1 MDGDAG
7 SREVMPK
14 RQLLPALVWLKRYDR
29 KNLADDLL
37 AAVIVAIMLI
47 PQSLAYALL
56 AGLPLEMGLYASIL
70 PLLVYT
76 LFGSSRVLSVGPV
89 AVMSLM
95 TAAALGALSLS
106 PQDYIV
112 AAMTLAFMVG
122 ALLLLLG
129 LLKLGFV
136 ANFMSHPVVTGF
148 ITASAILIA
157 LTQVPSLLGVSAQ
170 GHTLFE
176 MLSSLA
182 GAVGNANLPTA
193 ILAGLT
199 LLWLFWSRKGL
210 APLLAKAGLSAA
222 AASMVARVSPVVAVV
237 LTTLAAWGLQLDAQ
251 GVATVG
257 QVPAGLPGL
266 SVPSFSPE
274 LWRALAGSAVLIATI
289 GFVESVSVAQGLAAR
304 RRERIDPDQ
313 ELIGLG
319 AANVA
324 TSFFG
329 GFPVAGG
336 FSRSVVNFDAG
347 AATPAAGFFA
357 ALLIAIATILFV
369 PLLVY
374 LPKATLAATIV
385 VAVWSLM
392 DFSIL
397 PRAWRFSRA
406 DFQAVAVTIVLTLLA
421 GVEIGVASG
430 ILVSL
435 IVHLY
440 KTSRPH
446 VAIVGEV
453 PGTEHFRNV
462 ARHEVETHESILSL
476 RIDESLYFAN
486 TRYLEDMI
494 YAMVAERPQLKH
506 VVLMCTAVNE
516 VDMSALESILEMNQ
530 RLAEL
535 GITLH
540 LSEVKGPVMDALQRS
555 DFLQSLSGRI
565 FLTQHQAIEALKE

>member
-1 MDGDAG
+1 MAG
-7 SREVMPK
+7 
-14 RQLLPALVWLKRYDR
+14 RQWLPALTWLRRYDR
-29 KNLADDLL
+29 KSLGEDML
-37 AAVIVAIMLI
+37 AAVIVSIMLI

-56 AGLPLEMGLYASIL
+56 AGLPPEMGLYASIL

-95 TAAALGALSLS
+95 TAAALGALGLGAD
-106 PQDYIV
+106 DYLV

-122 ALLLLLG
+122 ALLFLLG
-129 LLKLGFV
+129 LFKLGFV

-157 LTQVPSLLGVSAQ
+157 FTQVPNLLGVSAH
-170 GHTLFE
+170 GHTLPE
-176 MLSSLA
+176 MLPSLLA
-182 GAVGNANLPTA
+182 AVADTNLPTA
-193 ILAGLT
+193 GLAALT
-199 LLWLFWSRKGL
+199 LLWLFWSRKSL
-210 APLLAKAGLSAA
+210 APLLVKAGMSAS
-222 AASMVARVSPVVAVV
+222 AASMAARVSPVVAVV
-237 LTTLAAWGLQLDAQ
+237 LTTLAAWGLQLGAQ

-257 QVPAGLPGL
+257 AVPSGLPAFGL
-266 SVPSFSPE
+266 PSFSPA
-274 LWRALAGSAVLIATI
+274 LWQSLAGSAVLIATI

-319 AANVA
+319 TANMA

-357 ALLIAIATILFV
+357 ALLIALATLLFV
-369 PLLVY
+369 PLLAH

-385 VAVWSLM
+385 AAVWSLI

-406 DFQAVAVTIVLTLLA
+406 DFQAVTVTIVLTLLA

-446 VAIVGEV
+446 VAVVGEV

-462 ARHEVETHESILSL
+462 ARHQVQTHENILSL

-486 TRYLEDMI
+486 TRYLEDML
-494 YAMVAERPQLKH
+494 YAMVAERPRLQH

-516 VDMSALESILEMNQ
+516 VDMSALDSIMEINE
-530 RLAEL
+530 RLHEL
-535 GITLH
+535 GIKLH

-555 DFLQSLSGRI
+555 DFLQKLSGQV
-565 FLTQHQAIEALKE
+565 FLTQHQAVEALKP

>member
-1 MDGDAG
+1 MAG
-7 SREVMPK
+7 
-14 RQLLPALVWLKRYDR
+14 RQWLPALAWLRRYDR
-29 KNLADDLL
+29 KSLGEDLL
-37 AAVIVAIMLI
+37 AAVIVSIMLI

-56 AGLPLEMGLYASIL
+56 AGLPPEMGLYASIL

-95 TAAALGALSLS
+95 TAAALGSLGLGAEE
-106 PQDYIV
+106 YLL

-122 ALLLLLG
+122 ALLFLLG
-129 LLKLGFV
+129 VFRLGFV

-157 LTQVPSLLGVSAQ
+157 FTQVPNLLGISAH
-170 GHTLFE
+170 GHTLPE
-176 MLSSLA
+176 MLPSLLE
-182 GAVGNANLPTA
+182 AVADTNLPTTVMA
-193 ILAGLT
+193 ALT

-210 APLLAKAGLSAA
+210 APLLVKAGMSVSG
-222 AASMVARVSPVVAVV
+222 ASMAARVSPVVAVV
-237 LTTLAAWGLQLDAQ
+237 LTTLAAWGLELGAQ

-257 QVPAGLPGL
+257 DVPTGLPAFGL
-266 SVPSFSPE
+266 PSFSPA
-274 LWRALAGSAVLIATI
+274 LWQSLAGSAVLIATI

-319 AANVA
+319 TANMA

-357 ALLIAIATILFV
+357 ALLIAVATLLFV
-369 PLLVY
+369 PLLAH

-385 VAVWSLM
+385 AAVWSLI

-406 DFQAVAVTIVLTLLA
+406 DFQAVSVTIVLTLLA

-446 VAIVGEV
+446 VAVVGEV

-462 ARHEVETHESILSL
+462 ARHQVQTHENILSL

-494 YAMVAERPQLKH
+494 YAMVAERPRLQH

-516 VDMSALESILEMNQ
+516 VDMSALDSIMEINERLE
-530 RLAEL
+530 EL

-555 DFLQSLSGRI
+555 DFLQKLSGQV
-565 FLTQHQAIEALKE
+565 FLTQHQAVEALKP

>member
-1 MDGDAG
+1 MAG
-7 SREVMPK
+7 
-14 RQLLPALVWLKRYDR
+14 RQWLPALAWIRRYDR
-29 KNLADDLL
+29 KSLGEDLL
-37 AAVIVAIMLI
+37 AAVIVSIMLI

-56 AGLPLEMGLYASIL
+56 AGLPPEMGLYASIL

-95 TAAALGALSLS
+95 TAAALGSLGLGA
-106 PQDYIV
+106 DEYLL

-122 ALLLLLG
+122 ALLFLLG
-129 LLKLGFV
+129 VFRLGFV

-157 LTQVPSLLGVSAQ
+157 FTQVPNLLGISAH
-170 GHTLFE
+170 GHTLPE
-176 MLSSLA
+176 MLPSLLE
-182 GAVGNANLPTA
+182 AVADTNLPTTVMA
-193 ILAGLT
+193 ALT

-210 APLLAKAGLSAA
+210 APLLVKAGMSVAG
-222 AASMVARVSPVVAVV
+222 ASMAARVSPVVAVV
-237 LTTLAAWGLQLDAQ
+237 LTTLAAWGLELGAQ

-257 QVPAGLPGL
+257 DVPTGLPAFGL
-266 SVPSFSPE
+266 PSFSPA
-274 LWRALAGSAVLIATI
+274 LWQSLAGSAVLIATI

-319 AANVA
+319 TANMA

-357 ALLIAIATILFV
+357 ALLIALATLLFV
-369 PLLVY
+369 PLLAH

-385 VAVWSLM
+385 AAVWSLI

-406 DFQAVAVTIVLTLLA
+406 DFQAVTVTIVLTLLA

-446 VAIVGEV
+446 VAVVGEV

-462 ARHEVETHESILSL
+462 ARHQVQTHDNILSL

-494 YAMVAERPQLKH
+494 YAMVAERPRLQH

-516 VDMSALESILEMNQ
+516 VDMSALDSVIEINE
-530 RLAEL
+530 RLQEL
-535 GITLH
+535 GIKLH

-555 DFLQSLSGRI
+555 DFLQKLSGQV
-565 FLTQHQAIEALKE
+565 FLTQHQAVEALKP

>member
-1 MDGDAG
+1 MAG
-7 SREVMPK
+7 
-14 RQLLPALVWLKRYDR
+14 RQWLPALTWVRGYDR
-29 KNLADDLL
+29 RCLSEDLL
-37 AAVIVAIMLI
+37 AALIVAIMLI

-56 AGLPLEMGLYASIL
+56 AGLPPEMGLYASIL

-95 TAAALGALSLS
+95 TAAALGSLSLS
-106 PQDYIV
+106 PQDYAG

-122 ALLLLLG
+122 ALLFLLG

-148 ITASAILIA
+148 ITASAILIGF
-157 LTQVPSLLGVSAQ
+157 TQVPSLLGISAH
-170 GHTLFE
+170 GHTLPEILPALFDALGE
-176 MLSSLA
+176 THRPTASLA
-182 GAVGNANLPTA
+182 AV
-193 ILAGLT
+193 T

-210 APLLAKAGLSAA
+210 APLLRKAGMSATAA
-222 AASMVARVSPVVAVV
+222 AMAARVSPVVAVV
-237 LTTLAAWGLQLDAQ
+237 LTTLAAWGLQLETQ

-257 QVPAGLPGL
+257 VIPTGLPAFGL
-266 SVPSFSPE
+266 PSFSPA
-274 LWRALAGSAVLIATI
+274 LWQSLAGSAVLIATI

-319 AANVA
+319 AANMS

-347 AATPAAGFFA
+347 AATPAAGFLA
-357 ALLIAIATILFV
+357 ALLIAVATLLFL
-369 PLLVY
+369 PWLAH

-385 VAVWSLM
+385 AAVWSLI

-406 DFQAVAVTIVLTLLA
+406 DFQAVTVTIVLTLLA

-446 VAIVGEV
+446 VAVVGEV

-462 ARHEVETHESILSL
+462 ARHQVQTHENILSL

-486 TRYLEDMI
+486 TRYLEDVL
-494 YAMVAERPQLKH
+494 YAMVAERPRLQH

-516 VDMSALESILEMNQ
+516 VDMSALDSISQINERLE
-530 RLAEL
+530 EL
-535 GITLH
+535 GIKLH

-555 DFLQSLSGRI
+555 DFLQKLSGQV
-565 FLTQHQAIEALKE
+565 FLTQHQAVEALKP

>member
-1 MDGDAG
+1 
-7 SREVMPK
+7 MPS

-29 KNLADDLL
+29 KSLTEDLL

-56 AGLPLEMGLYASIL
+56 AGLPPEMGLYASIL

-95 TAAALGALSLS
+95 TAAALGSLSLS
-106 PQDYIV
+106 AENYMV

-122 ALLLLLG
+122 LLLFVLG
-129 LLKLGFV
+129 VFKLGFV

-157 LTQVPSLLGVSAQ
+157 FTQVPNLLGVSAH
-170 GHTLFE
+170 GHTLPE
-176 MLSSLA
+176 MVPSLMSA
-182 GAVGNANLPTA
+182 ISATNMPTA
-193 ILAGLT
+193 VLAGLT

-210 APLLAKAGLSAA
+210 SPLLVKAGLSST
-222 AASMVARVSPVVAVV
+222 AASMAARVSPVVAVV

-257 QVPAGLPGL
+257 HVPAGLPTFT
-266 SVPSFSPE
+266 VPSFSTD
-274 LWRALAGSAVLIATI
+274 LWRSLAGSAVLIATI

-319 AANVA
+319 AANMA

-357 ALLIAIATILFV
+357 ALLIGVATLLFV
-369 PLLVY
+369 PLLVF

-385 VAVWSLM
+385 AAVWSLI

-397 PRAWRFSRA
+397 PKAWRFSRA
-406 DFQAVAVTIVLTLLA
+406 DFQAVTVTIALTLLA
-421 GVEIGVASG
+421 GVEIGVAAG
-430 ILVSL
+430 VLVSL
-435 IVHLY
+435 VVHLY

-446 VAIVGEV
+446 VAIVGEL

-462 ARHEVETHESILSL
+462 ARHQVETHENILSL

-486 TRYLEDMI
+486 TRYLEDLI
-494 YAMVAERPQLKH
+494 YGMVAERPRLKH

-516 VDMSALESILEMNQ
+516 VDMSALDSIMEMNE
-530 RLAEL
+530 RLEEL
-535 GITLH
+535 GIHLH

-555 DFLQSLSGRI
+555 DFLKKLSGNVY
-565 FLTQHQAIEALKE
+565 LSQHQAVEALKL

>member
-1 MDGDAG
+1 
-7 SREVMPK
+7 MPK
-14 RQLLPALVWLKRYDR
+14 RQLLPALVWVRRYDR
-29 KNLADDLL
+29 KSLAEDLL

-56 AGLPLEMGLYASIL
+56 AGLPPEMGLYASIL

-95 TAAALGALSLS
+95 TAAALGSLALS
-106 PQDYIV
+106 PQDYII

-129 LLKLGFV
+129 LFKLGFV

-157 LTQVPSLLGVSAQ
+157 FTQLPNLLGVTAHGHTLPEMVPSLLGAL
-170 GHTLFE
+170 GD
-176 MLSSLA
+176 
-182 GAVGNANLPTA
+182 ANLPTA

-210 APLLAKAGLSAA
+210 APLLELAGLPAA
-222 AASMVARVSPVVAVV
+222 AASMAARVSPVVAVV
-237 LTTLAAWGLQLDAQ
+237 LTTLAAWGWQLDTQ

-257 QVPAGLPGL
+257 HVPAGLPGFSL
-266 SVPSFSPE
+266 PSFSPE
-274 LWRALAGSAVLIATI
+274 LWRTLAGSAALIATI

-319 AANVA
+319 AANMA

-357 ALLIAIATILFV
+357 ALLIAVATLLFV

-385 VAVWSLM
+385 AAVWSLI
-392 DFSIL
+392 DFSIM
-397 PRAWRFSRA
+397 PRAWRYSRA
-406 DFQAVAVTIVLTLLA
+406 DFQAVTVTIVLTLLA

-446 VAIVGEV
+446 VAIVGEL

-462 ARHEVETHESILSL
+462 ARHEVQTHDTILSL

-494 YAMVAERPQLKH
+494 YAMVTERPRLKH
-506 VVLMCTAVNE
+506 AVLMCTAVNE
-516 VDMSALESILEMNQ
+516 VDMSALDSILEINE
-530 RLAEL
+530 RLADL
-535 GITLH
+535 GIMLH
-540 LSEVKGPVMDALQRS
+540 LSEVKGPVMDGLQRS
-555 DFLQSLSGRI
+555 DFLEKLSGRV

>member
-1 MDGDAG
+1 MA
-7 SREVMPK
+7 K

-29 KNLADDLL
+29 KSLAEDLL

-122 ALLLLLG
+122 ALLFLLG
-129 LLKLGFV
+129 VFKLGFV

-157 LTQVPSLLGVSAQ
+157 LTQVPSLLGISAH
-170 GHTLFE
+170 GHTLPE
-176 MLSSLA
+176 MLPSLLEAA
-182 GAVGNANLPTA
+182 GGSNLPTA
-193 ILAGLT
+193 VLSGLT

-210 APLLAKAGLSAA
+210 APLLQKAGLSASA
-222 AASMVARVSPVVAVV
+222 ATMAARVSPVVAVV
-237 LTTLAAWGLQLDAQ
+237 LTTLAAWGWQLDAQ

-266 SVPSFSPE
+266 SLPSFSPE
-274 LWRALAGSAVLIATI
+274 LWRTLAGSAVLIATI

-319 AANVA
+319 AANMA

-357 ALLIAIATILFV
+357 ALLMALATVLFV

-385 VAVWSLM
+385 AAVWSLI

-406 DFQAVAVTIVLTLLA
+406 DFQAVAVTIALTLLA

-435 IVHLY
+435 VVHLY

-462 ARHEVETHESILSL
+462 ARHEVQTHENILSL

-494 YAMVAERPQLKH
+494 YAMVAERPRLKH

-516 VDMSALESILEMNQ
+516 VDMSALESILEMNE

-535 GITLH
+535 GIALH
-540 LSEVKGPVMDALQRS
+540 LSEVKGPVMDGLKRTE
-555 DFLQSLSGRI
+555 FLEKLSGQV
-565 FLTQHQAIEALKE
+565 FLTQHQAVEALKG

>member
-1 MDGDAG
+1 
-7 SREVMPK
+7 MPK
-14 RQLLPALVWLKRYDR
+14 RQLLPALVWVRRYDR
-29 KNLADDLL
+29 KSLAEDLL

-56 AGLPLEMGLYASIL
+56 AGLPPEMGLYASIL

-95 TAAALGALSLS
+95 TAAALGSLALS
-106 PQDYIV
+106 PQDYII

-129 LLKLGFV
+129 LFKLGFV

-157 LTQVPSLLGVSAQ
+157 FTQLPNLLGVTAHGHTLPEMVPSLLGAL
-170 GHTLFE
+170 GD
-176 MLSSLA
+176 
-182 GAVGNANLPTA
+182 ANLPTA

-210 APLLAKAGLSAA
+210 APLLELAGLPAA
-222 AASMVARVSPVVAVV
+222 AASMAARVSPVVAVV
-237 LTTLAAWGLQLDAQ
+237 LTTLAAWGWQLDTQ

-257 QVPAGLPGL
+257 HVPAGLPGFSL
-266 SVPSFSPE
+266 PSFSPE
-274 LWRALAGSAVLIATI
+274 LWRTLAGSAALIATI

-319 AANVA
+319 AANMA

-357 ALLIAIATILFV
+357 ALLIAVATLLLV

-385 VAVWSLM
+385 AAVWSLI
-392 DFSIL
+392 DFSIM
-397 PRAWRFSRA
+397 PRAWRYSRA
-406 DFQAVAVTIVLTLLA
+406 DFQAVTVTIVLTLLA

-446 VAIVGEV
+446 VAIVGEL

-462 ARHEVETHESILSL
+462 ARHEVQTHDTILSL

-494 YAMVAERPQLKH
+494 YAMVTERPRLKH

-516 VDMSALESILEMNQ
+516 VDMSALDSILEINE
-530 RLAEL
+530 RLADL
-535 GITLH
+535 GIMLH
-540 LSEVKGPVMDALQRS
+540 LSEVKGPVMDGLQRS
-555 DFLQSLSGRI
+555 DFLEKLSGRV

>member
-1 MDGDAG
+1 
-7 SREVMPK
+7 MPK
-14 RQLLPALVWLKRYDR
+14 RQLLPALVWVRRYDR
-29 KNLADDLL
+29 KSLAEDLL

-56 AGLPLEMGLYASIL
+56 AGLPPEMGLYASIL

-95 TAAALGALSLS
+95 TAAALGSLALS
-106 PQDYIV
+106 PQDYII

-129 LLKLGFV
+129 LFKLGFV

-157 LTQVPSLLGVSAQ
+157 FTQLPNLLGVTAHGHTLPEMVPSLLGAL
-170 GHTLFE
+170 GD
-176 MLSSLA
+176 
-182 GAVGNANLPTA
+182 ANLPTA

-210 APLLAKAGLSAA
+210 APLLELAGLPAA
-222 AASMVARVSPVVAVV
+222 AASMAARVSPVVAVV
-237 LTTLAAWGLQLDAQ
+237 LTTLAAWGWQLDTQ

-257 QVPAGLPGL
+257 HVPAGLPGFSL
-266 SVPSFSPE
+266 PSFSPE
-274 LWRALAGSAVLIATI
+274 LWRTLAGSAALIATI

-319 AANVA
+319 AANMA

-357 ALLIAIATILFV
+357 ALLIAVATLLFV

-385 VAVWSLM
+385 AAVWSLI
-392 DFSIL
+392 DFSIM
-397 PRAWRFSRA
+397 PRAWRYSRA
-406 DFQAVAVTIVLTLLA
+406 DFQAVTVTIVLTLLA

-446 VAIVGEV
+446 VAIVGEL

-462 ARHEVETHESILSL
+462 ARHEVQTHDTILSL

-494 YAMVAERPQLKH
+494 YAIPPRRVEIHTYSTWRHRYL
-506 VVLMCTAVNE
+506 
-516 VDMSALESILEMNQ
+516 
-530 RLAEL
+530 
-535 GITLH
+535 
-540 LSEVKGPVMDALQRS
+540 
-555 DFLQSLSGRI
+555 
-565 FLTQHQAIEALKE
+565 

>member
-1 MDGDAG
+1 
-7 SREVMPK
+7 MPK
-14 RQLLPALVWLKRYDR
+14 RQLLPALVWVRRYDR
-29 KNLADDLL
+29 KSLAEDLL

-56 AGLPLEMGLYASIL
+56 AGLPPEMGLYASIL

-95 TAAALGALSLS
+95 TAAALGSLALS

-112 AAMTLAFMVG
+112 ATMTLAFMVG

-129 LLKLGFV
+129 LFKLGFV

-157 LTQVPSLLGVSAQ
+157 FTQLPNLLGVSAHGHTLPEMVPSLLGAL
-170 GHTLFE
+170 GD
-176 MLSSLA
+176 
-182 GAVGNANLPTA
+182 ANLPTA

-210 APLLAKAGLSAA
+210 APLLEMAGLPAV
-222 AASMVARVSPVVAVV
+222 AASMAARVSPVVAVV
-237 LTTLAAWGLQLDAQ
+237 LTTLAAWGWQLDTQ

-257 QVPAGLPGL
+257 QVPAGLPGFSL
-266 SVPSFSPE
+266 PSFSPE
-274 LWRALAGSAVLIATI
+274 LWRTLAGSAALIATI

-319 AANVA
+319 AANMA

-357 ALLIAIATILFV
+357 ALLIAAATLLFV

-385 VAVWSLM
+385 AAVWSLI
-392 DFSIL
+392 DFSIM
-397 PRAWRFSRA
+397 PRAWRYSRA
-406 DFQAVAVTIVLTLLA
+406 DFQAVTVTIVLTLLA

-446 VAIVGEV
+446 VAIVGEL

-462 ARHEVETHESILSL
+462 ARHEVQTHDTILSL

-494 YAMVAERPQLKH
+494 YAMVAERPRLKH

-516 VDMSALESILEMNQ
+516 VDMSALDSILEINE

-535 GITLH
+535 GIMLH
-540 LSEVKGPVMDALQRS
+540 LSEVKGPVMDGLQRS
-555 DFLQSLSGRI
+555 DFLEKLSGRV

>member
-1 MDGDAG
+1 MSG
-7 SREVMPK
+7 
-14 RQLLPALVWLKRYDR
+14 RQWLPALTWIRRYDS
-29 KNLADDLL
+29 KSLGEDML
-37 AAVIVAIMLI
+37 AAVIVSIMLI

-56 AGLPLEMGLYASIL
+56 AGLPPEMGLYASIL

-95 TAAALGALSLS
+95 TAAALGSLGLSAE
-106 PQDYIV
+106 DYLL

-122 ALLLLLG
+122 ALLFLLG
-129 LLKLGFV
+129 LFKLGFV

-157 LTQVPSLLGVSAQ
+157 FTQVPNLLGVSAH
-170 GHTLFE
+170 GHTLPE
-176 MLSSLA
+176 MLPPLLEV
-182 GAVGNANLPTA
+182 VGDTNRPTA
-193 ILAGLT
+193 ILAAVT

-210 APLLAKAGLSAA
+210 APLLVKVGLSAST
-222 AASMVARVSPVVAVV
+222 ASMVARVSPVVAVV
-237 LTTLAAWGLQLDAQ
+237 LTTLAAWGLELGAQ

-257 QVPAGLPGL
+257 DVPTGLPAFGL
-266 SVPSFSPE
+266 PSFSAG
-274 LWRALAGSAVLIATI
+274 LWQSLAGSAVLIATI

-319 AANVA
+319 AANMA

-357 ALLIAIATILFV
+357 ALLIAVATLLFV
-369 PLLVY
+369 PLLAY

-385 VAVWSLM
+385 AAVWSLI

-406 DFQAVAVTIVLTLLA
+406 DFQAVTVTIVLTLLA

-446 VAIVGEV
+446 VAVVGEV

-462 ARHEVETHESILSL
+462 ARHQVQTHENILSL

-486 TRYLEDMI
+486 TRFLEDMI
-494 YAMVAERPQLKH
+494 YAMVAERPNLQH

-516 VDMSALESILEMNQ
+516 VDMSALDSIMEINE
-530 RLAEL
+530 RLHEL
-535 GITLH
+535 GIKLH

-555 DFLQSLSGRI
+555 DFLQKLSGQV
-565 FLTQHQAIEALKE
+565 FLTQHQAVEALKP

>member
-1 MDGDAG
+1 MSG
-7 SREVMPK
+7 
-14 RQLLPALVWLKRYDR
+14 RQWLPALTWIRRYDS
-29 KNLADDLL
+29 KSLGEDLL
-37 AAVIVAIMLI
+37 AAVIVSIMLI

-56 AGLPLEMGLYASIL
+56 AGLPPEMGLYASIL

-95 TAAALGALSLS
+95 TAAALGSLGLSAE
-106 PQDYIV
+106 DYLL

-122 ALLLLLG
+122 ALLFLLG
-129 LLKLGFV
+129 LFKLGFV
-136 ANFMSHPVVTGF
+136 ANFMSHPVVSGF

-157 LTQVPSLLGVSAQ
+157 FTQVPNLLGVNAH
-170 GHTLFE
+170 GHTLPE
-176 MLSSLA
+176 MLPSLLE
-182 GAVGNANLPTA
+182 AVGDTNLPTA
-193 ILAGLT
+193 ILAVLT

-210 APLLAKAGLSAA
+210 APLLVKIGMSAPT
-222 AASMVARVSPVVAVV
+222 ASMLARVSPVVAVV
-237 LTTLAAWGLQLDAQ
+237 LTTLAAWGLELGAQ

-257 QVPAGLPGL
+257 EVPTGLPAFGL
-266 SVPSFSPE
+266 PSFAPD
-274 LWRALAGSAVLIATI
+274 LWQSLAGSAVLIATI

-319 AANVA
+319 SANMA

-347 AATPAAGFFA
+347 AATPAAGLFA
-357 ALLIAIATILFV
+357 ALLIAVATLLFV
-369 PLLVY
+369 PLLAH

-385 VAVWSLM
+385 AAVWSLI

-406 DFQAVAVTIVLTLLA
+406 DFLAVTVTIVLTLLA
-421 GVEIGVASG
+421 GVEMGVASG

-446 VAIVGEV
+446 VAVVGEV

-462 ARHEVETHESILSL
+462 ARHQVQTHENILSL

-494 YAMVAERPQLKH
+494 YAMVAERPGLQH

-516 VDMSALESILEMNQ
+516 VDMSALDSVMEINE
-530 RLAEL
+530 RLHEL
-535 GITLH
+535 GLQLH

-555 DFLQSLSGRI
+555 DFLQKLSGQV
-565 FLTQHQAIEALKE
+565 FLTQHQAVEALKP

>member
-1 MDGDAG
+1 
-7 SREVMPK
+7 MPK
-14 RQLLPALVWLKRYDR
+14 RQLLPALVWVRRYDR
-29 KNLADDLL
+29 KSLAEDLL
-37 AAVIVAIMLI
+37 AAVIVAIMPI

-56 AGLPLEMGLYASIL
+56 AGLPPEMGLYASIL

-95 TAAALGALSLS
+95 TAAALGSLALS

-129 LLKLGFV
+129 LFKLGFV

-157 LTQVPSLLGVSAQ
+157 FTQLPNLLGVSAHGHTLPEMVPSLLGAL
-170 GHTLFE
+170 GD
-176 MLSSLA
+176 
-182 GAVGNANLPTA
+182 ANLPTA

-210 APLLAKAGLSAA
+210 APLLEMAGLPAV
-222 AASMVARVSPVVAVV
+222 AASMAARVSPVVAVV
-237 LTTLAAWGLQLDAQ
+237 LTTLAAWGWQLDTQ

-257 QVPAGLPGL
+257 QVPAGLPGFSL
-266 SVPSFSPE
+266 PSFSPE
-274 LWRALAGSAVLIATI
+274 LWRTLAGSAALIATI

-319 AANVA
+319 AANMA

-357 ALLIAIATILFV
+357 ALLIAAATLLFV

-385 VAVWSLM
+385 AAVWSLI
-392 DFSIL
+392 DFSIM
-397 PRAWRFSRA
+397 PRAWRYSRA
-406 DFQAVAVTIVLTLLA
+406 DFQAVTVTIVLTLLA

-446 VAIVGEV
+446 VAIVGEL

-462 ARHEVETHESILSL
+462 ARHEVQTHDTILSL

-494 YAMVAERPQLKH
+494 YAMVAERPRLKH

-516 VDMSALESILEMNQ
+516 VDMSALDSILEINE

-535 GITLH
+535 GIMLH
-540 LSEVKGPVMDALQRS
+540 LLEVKGPVMDGLQRS
-555 DFLQSLSGRI
+555 DFLEKLSGRV

>member
-1 MDGDAG
+1 
-7 SREVMPK
+7 MPK
-14 RQLLPALVWLKRYDR
+14 RQLLPALVWVRRYDR
-29 KNLADDLL
+29 KSLAEDLL

-56 AGLPLEMGLYASIL
+56 AGLPPEMGLYASIL

-95 TAAALGALSLS
+95 TAAALGSLALS
-106 PQDYIV
+106 PQDYII

-129 LLKLGFV
+129 LFKLGFV

-157 LTQVPSLLGVSAQ
+157 FTQLPNLLGVTAHGHTLPEMVPSLLGAL
-170 GHTLFE
+170 GD
-176 MLSSLA
+176 
-182 GAVGNANLPTA
+182 ANLPTA

-210 APLLAKAGLSAA
+210 APLLELAGLPAA
-222 AASMVARVSPVVAVV
+222 AASMAARVSPVVAVV
-237 LTTLAAWGLQLDAQ
+237 LTTLAAWGWQLDTQ

-257 QVPAGLPGL
+257 HVPAGLPGFSL
-266 SVPSFSPE
+266 PSFSPE
-274 LWRALAGSAVLIATI
+274 LWRTLAGSAALIATI

-319 AANVA
+319 AANMA

-357 ALLIAIATILFV
+357 ALLIAVATLLLV

-385 VAVWSLM
+385 AAVWSLI
-392 DFSIL
+392 DFSIM
-397 PRAWRFSRA
+397 PRAWRYSRA
-406 DFQAVAVTIVLTLLA
+406 DFQAVTVTIVLTLLA

-446 VAIVGEV
+446 VAIVGEL

-462 ARHEVETHESILSL
+462 ARHEVQTHDTILSL

-494 YAMVAERPQLKH
+494 YAMVTERPRLKH
-506 VVLMCTAVNE
+506 AVLMCTAVNE
-516 VDMSALESILEMNQ
+516 VDMSALDSILEINE
-530 RLAEL
+530 RLADL
-535 GITLH
+535 GIMLH
-540 LSEVKGPVMDALQRS
+540 LSEVKGPVMDGLQRS
-555 DFLQSLSGRI
+555 DFLEKLSGRV

>member
-1 MDGDAG
+1 MAA
-7 SREVMPK
+7 
-14 RQLLPALVWLKRYDR
+14 RQWLPALTWIRGYDR
-29 KNLADDLL
+29 RSLSEDLL
-37 AAVIVAIMLI
+37 AAVIVSIMLI

-56 AGLPLEMGLYASIL
+56 AGLPPEMGLYASIL

-95 TAAALGALSLS
+95 TAAALGSLDLSAE
-106 PQDYIV
+106 DYLV

-122 ALLLLLG
+122 ALLFLLG
-129 LLKLGFV
+129 LFKLGFV

-157 LTQVPSLLGVSAQ
+157 FTQVPNLLGISAH
-170 GHTLFE
+170 GHTLPE
-176 MLSSLA
+176 MLPSLLET
-182 GAVGNANLPTA
+182 VTDTNLPTA
-193 ILAGLT
+193 VMAALT

-210 APLLAKAGLSAA
+210 APLLVKTGLSAS
-222 AASMVARVSPVVAVV
+222 AASMAARVSPVVAVV
-237 LTTLAAWGLQLDAQ
+237 LTTLAAWGLDLGAQ

-257 QVPAGLPGL
+257 DVPTGLPAFGL
-266 SVPSFSPE
+266 PSFSPA
-274 LWRALAGSAVLIATI
+274 LWQSLAGSAVLIATI

-319 AANVA
+319 AANMA
-324 TSFFG
+324 TSVFG

-357 ALLIAIATILFV
+357 ALLIAVATLLFV
-369 PLLVY
+369 PLLAH

-385 VAVWSLM
+385 AAVWSLI

-406 DFQAVAVTIVLTLLA
+406 DFQAVTVTIVLTLLA

-446 VAIVGEV
+446 VAVVGEV

-462 ARHEVETHESILSL
+462 ARHQVQTHENILSL

-486 TRYLEDMI
+486 TRYLEDML
-494 YAMVAERPQLKH
+494 YAMVAERPRLQH

-516 VDMSALESILEMNQ
+516 VDMSALDSVIEINE
-530 RLAEL
+530 RLQEL
-535 GITLH
+535 GIKLH

-555 DFLQSLSGRI
+555 DFLQKLSGQV
-565 FLTQHQAIEALKE
+565 FLTQHQAVEALKP

>member
-1 MDGDAG
+1 
-7 SREVMPK
+7 MPK
-14 RQLLPALVWLKRYDR
+14 RQLLPALVWVRRYDR
-29 KNLADDLL
+29 KSLAEDLL

-56 AGLPLEMGLYASIL
+56 AGLPPEMGLYASIL

-95 TAAALGALSLS
+95 TAAALGSLALS
-106 PQDYIV
+106 PQDYII

-129 LLKLGFV
+129 LFKLGFV

-157 LTQVPSLLGVSAQ
+157 FTQLPNLLGVTAHGHTLPEMVPSLLGAL
-170 GHTLFE
+170 GD
-176 MLSSLA
+176 
-182 GAVGNANLPTA
+182 ANLPTA

-210 APLLAKAGLSAA
+210 APLLELAGLPAA
-222 AASMVARVSPVVAVV
+222 AASMAARVSPVVAVV
-237 LTTLAAWGLQLDAQ
+237 LTTLAAWGWQLDTQ

-257 QVPAGLPGL
+257 HVPAGLPGFSL
-266 SVPSFSPE
+266 PSFSPE
-274 LWRALAGSAVLIATI
+274 LWRTLAGSAALIATI

-319 AANVA
+319 AANMA

-357 ALLIAIATILFV
+357 ALLIAVATLLLV

-385 VAVWSLM
+385 AAVWSLI
-392 DFSIL
+392 DFSIM
-397 PRAWRFSRA
+397 PRAWRYSRA
-406 DFQAVAVTIVLTLLA
+406 DFQAVTVTIVLTLLA

-446 VAIVGEV
+446 VAIVGEL

-462 ARHEVETHESILSL
+462 ARHEVQTHDTILSL

-494 YAMVAERPQLKH
+494 YAMVTERPRLKH
-506 VVLMCTAVNE
+506 AVLMCTAVNE
-516 VDMSALESILEMNQ
+516 VDMSALDSILEINE
-530 RLAEL
+530 RLADL
-535 GITLH
+535 GIMLH
-540 LSEVKGPVMDALQRS
+540 LSEVKGPVMDGFQRS
-555 DFLQSLSGRI
+555 DFLEKLSGRV

>member
-1 MDGDAG
+1 MA
-7 SREVMPK
+7 K

-29 KNLADDLL
+29 KSLAEDML

-56 AGLPLEMGLYASIL
+56 AGLPPEMGLYASIL

-122 ALLLLLG
+122 LLLLLLG
-129 LLKLGFV
+129 LFKLGFV

-157 LTQVPSLLGVSAQ
+157 MTQVPSLLGITAH
-170 GHTLFE
+170 GHTLPE
-176 MLSSLA
+176 MLPSLLEA
-182 GAVGNANLPTA
+182 LSATNLPTA
-193 ILAGLT
+193 ALAGLT

-210 APLLAKAGLSAA
+210 APLLRKLGMSANA
-222 AASMVARVSPVVAVV
+222 ATMAARVSPVVAVI
-237 LTTLAAWGLQLDAQ
+237 LTTLAAWGWQLDAQ
-251 GVATVG
+251 GVATIG

-266 SVPSFSPE
+266 SLPSFSLE
-274 LWRALAGSAVLIATI
+274 LWQTLAGSAVLIATI

-313 ELIGLG
+313 ELVGLG
-319 AANVA
+319 AANMA

-357 ALLIAIATILFV
+357 ALLMALATLLFV

-385 VAVWSLM
+385 AAVWSLI

-462 ARHEVETHESILSL
+462 ARHQVETHENILSL

-494 YAMVAERPQLKH
+494 YAMVAERPRLQH
-506 VVLMCTAVNE
+506 VILMCTAVNE
-516 VDMSALESILEMNQ
+516 VDMSALESILEMNE
-530 RLAEL
+530 RLGEL

-540 LSEVKGPVMDALQRS
+540 LSEVKGPVMDGLQRT
-555 DFLQSLSGRI
+555 DFLHKLTGQV
-565 FLTQHQAIEALKE
+565 FLTQHQAVEALKE